1 MRRYQYW
8 GRPAYGHFYYFST
21 PLKQWYK
28 FKGLI
33 HWPNMPRPV
42 ERWILRALDVFL
54 FYTGYW
60 GRYRRRMLRHWRK
73 TRHQT
78 RLLRTAAR
86 HGRPNGETER
96 R

>member
-1 MRRYQYW
+1 MGLALRRRGRPRGGLVRRYQYW

-42 ERWILRALDVFL
+42 ERRILRALDVFL

-60 GRYRRRMLRHWRK
+60 GRYRRRKLNYLR
-73 TRHQT
+73 Q
-78 RLLRTAAR
+78 LRR
-86 HGRPNGETER
+86 DRQS
-96 R
+96 